1 MANPP
6 AISKSWNDIGGVQ
19 NVFAAN
25 YWTWAQARVAVSSLG
40 GSPPNFTFGLGSH
53 SATYDDAPDTKG
65 KIFRGVPFGVGANFY
80 TEPEDPPSTAIKW
93 YFFWGGYY
101 ESPPDSGNYVQG
113 IGAALADT
121 EIGLILDGVTVNCQ
135 ATSFVSG
142 PAARDASGKGQ
153 FIGSFPGSSQG
164 PGAIT
169 SMTTP

>member
-6 AISKSWNDIGGVQ
+6 TITKSWNDVGGVQ

-40 GSPPNFTFGLGSH
+40 GTPPNYQFGIGFH
-53 SATYDDAPDTKG
+53 SVTYNKAEDTKG
-65 KIFRGVPFGVGANFY
+65 RIFRGVPLGVGADFY
-80 TEPEDPPSTAIKW
+80 TEPLPPPSSDLNW

-101 ESPPDSGNYVQG
+101 DDPNNPGNFIQG
-113 IGAALADT
+113 IGAALDNP

-135 ATSFVSG
+135 AISFVSG

-153 FIGSFPGSSQG
+153 FIGSFPGSSG

-169 SMTTP
+169 SMSTA